1 MCKIYTRD
9 KSEKLENNIKTFVKN
24 NKFEMGSSKDI
35 IQECRKLGFEVYAM
49 DLKNIDGLI
58 LFDKEN
64 NKKVIAVNSNL
75 KIEQVRFAIAHEI
88 GHYIDWNLNKQNF
101 KRGIAH
107 RDHIFNHN
115 NKPESE
121 QNMDYMAAAILIPK
135 NELIAKIKD
144 IGLTNK
150 LKELVENS
158 SGEIKENDIK
168 TIVDNEII
176 HSIAKEYIVDDEVVV
191 KRLGEVAYYVQ

>member
-1 MCKIYTRD
+1 
-9 KSEKLENNIKTFVKN
+9 
-24 NKFEMGSSKDI
+24 
-35 IQECRKLGFEVYAM
+35 M

-121 QNMDYMAAAILIPK
+121 QNMDYMAAAILIPQ